1 MLTRYLQ
8 RITPTLR
15 RVLARA
21 PAATSPVIPEAP
33 ETPAA
38 AQSLPGRPVLLPE
51 VIQEPPASA
60 PATRPVPRY
69 GRSPRL
75 QQEQQARHA
84 ARTHRYEQ
92 VKRRCAQ
99 GQSLRQSAAACGLD
113 TKTVRSWGRTETL
126 PLDQRGYRG
135 AGNIDLFIPYLQTR
149 LAEGGT
155 NQSRLWREM
164 QAQGFTGTRSL
175 VAKWIHA
182 HGQPP
187 PVTPAP
193 AVSQLPAARQLAWLL
208 VQDAEKRS
216 AEGQALVAQLQQHT
230 ELTHV
235 QQLVQQ
241 GAAMIRQR
249 QAADL
254 DAWLQTCQA
263 SPSVELQNFADV
275 LQRDY
280 AAVKAALTL
289 PWSNGPVEGHINRL
303 KLIKRSGYG
312 RMQLDLLRQRVL
324 YDAA

>member
-1 MLTRYLQ
+1 L
-8 RITPTLR
+8 
-15 RVLARA
+15 
-21 PAATSPVIPEAP
+21 
-33 ETPAA
+33 
-38 AQSLPGRPVLLPE
+38 
-51 VIQEPPASA
+51 
-60 PATRPVPRY
+60 
-69 GRSPRL
+69 
-75 QQEQQARHA
+75 
-84 ARTHRYEQ
+84 
-92 VKRRCAQ
+92 AQ

-216 AEGQALVAQLQQHT
+216 AEAQALVAQLQQHT

-235 QQLVQQ
+235 QQLP
-241 GAAMIRQR
+241 AFCAMK
-249 QAADL
+249 
-254 DAWLQTCQA
+254 
-263 SPSVELQNFADV
+263 
-275 LQRDY
+275 RD
-280 AAVKAALTL
+280 
-289 PWSNGPVEGHINRL
+289 I
-303 KLIKRSGYG
+303 YG
-312 RMQLDLLRQRVL
+312 R
-324 YDAA
+324 

>member
-1 MLTRYLQ
+1 MKDSFRRLVGARRTRSARLLAAALVAVLASCGFHLRGEASYSFESLYLNSPSAAP
-8 RITPTLR
+8 ITPELKRALEGASSAQVVAASDKAQVVLDLNSVEDNKQILSLTGGGKVFEYLLTKRILFRVHDNEGNDWLPTSEIIVR
-15 RVLARA
+15 RTYTYSDTEVLAK
-21 PAATSPVIPEAP
+21 TYE
-33 ETPAA
+33 
-38 AQSLPGRPVLLPE
+38 
-51 VIQEPPASA
+51 
-60 PATRPVPRY
+60 
-69 GRSPRL
+69 
-75 QQEQQARHA
+75 EQ
-84 ARTHRYEQ
+84 
-92 VKRRCAQ
+92 
-99 GQSLRQSAAACGLD
+99 
-113 TKTVRSWGRTETL
+113 
-126 PLDQRGYRG
+126 
-135 AGNIDLFIPYLQTR
+135 
-149 LAEGGT
+149 
-155 NQSRLWREM
+155 RLWREM

-216 AEGQALVAQLQQHT
+216 AEAQALVAQLQQHT

-263 SPSVELQNFADV
+263 SPSVELQNFVDV